1 MGAAPNLAA
10 DGALRKGVTRLA
22 AALTALPPAVPG
34 LVIVIVVLLILQP
47 AVASPGYL
55 SIILRQ
61 AAPLGLLA
69 LGQSLVVMN
78 RSLDLSV
85 GGTVALVNVLL
96 ASSLVS
102 AGPWWMTFCAPLAL
116 GASIGLVNGLLVAK
130 LRASAVI
137 VTLGVGLVLYGI
149 SLVVSQGAPGGSINA
164 ALAGFARLRF
174 AGIPSASLV
183 WLTLTFLAALALR
196 YSAWGLAT
204 YAYGNAPRVA
214 FLSGLPS
221 LRILVISHMVSGLCA
236 GLAGL
241 VLTGYIGIGT
251 LRLGEDLV
259 LASIAATILGGVT
272 FAGGRGGP
280 LGVAAGALLLVLLGA
295 GLTML
300 GVGAPGKLI
309 VTGLV
314 VAGAA
319 LLPRR

>member
-1 MGAAPNLAA
+1 MAAISSGKMKIAGGARRAMA
-10 DGALRKGVTRLA
+10 V
-22 AALTALPPAVPG
+22 LTTLPPAVPG
-34 LVIVIVVLLILQP
+34 LVLVFLGLLLLQP

-85 GGTVALVNVLL
+85 GGTVALVNVML
-96 ASSLVS
+96 AGSLVAS
-102 AGPWWMTFCAPLAL
+102 GPAWLSFLLPLLL
-116 GASIGLVNGLLVAK
+116 GAAIGGLNGVLVAR

-137 VTLGVGLVLYGI
+137 VTLGVGLTLYGL
-149 SLVVSQGAPGGSINA
+149 SLIVSQGAPGGAIHA
-164 ALAGFARLRF
+164 GLAEFARWRF
-174 AGIPSASLV
+174 LGIPSAALL
-183 WLTLTFLAALALR
+183 WLALTLLVALALR
-196 YSAWGLAT
+196 RTAWGLAA
-204 YAYGNAPRVA
+204 YAYGNAPRAAV
-214 FLSGLPS
+214 LSGLPAS
-221 LRILVISHMVSGLCA
+221 GILIAGHVLSGVMA

-241 VLTGYIGIGT
+241 MLTGYIGTGT

-319 LLPRR
+319 LLMRR

>member
-1 MGAAPNLAA
+1 MIASLA
-10 DGALRKGVTRLA
+10 G
-22 AALTALPPAVPG
+22 LPPAVPG
-34 LVIVIVVLLILQP
+34 LFLVFAGLLLLQP
-47 AVASPGYL
+47 NAASPGFL

-85 GGTVALVNVLL
+85 GGIVALVNVVI
-96 ASSLVS
+96 ASSFISSGPGWLTFLV
-102 AGPWWMTFCAPLAL
+102 PLL
-116 GASIGLVNGLLVAK
+116 GAVIGALNGVLVAL

-137 VTLGVGLVLYGI
+137 VTLGVGLVLYGV
-149 SLVVSQGAPGGSINA
+149 SLIVSQGAPGGSVHA
-164 ALAGFARLRF
+164 ALADFARFRLF
-174 AGIPSASLV
+174 GIPSAALV
-183 WLTLTFLAALALR
+183 WLVLTVIAALALR
-196 YSAWGLAT
+196 LTAWGLAT

-214 FLSGLPS
+214 VLSGLPAQ
-221 LRILVISHMVSGLCA
+221 RILIMGHILSGFCA

-241 VLTGYIGIGT
+241 MLTGYIGTGT

-319 LLPRR
+319 LLMRR

>member
-1 MGAAPNLAA
+1 MAAISSGNMHIAGTARRVIVALA
-10 DGALRKGVTRLA
+10 
-22 AALTALPPAVPG
+22 ALPPAVPG
-34 LVIVIVVLLILQP
+34 LILVILGLLLLQP
-47 AVASPGYL
+47 AAASPGYL
-55 SIILRQ
+55 AIILRQ

-85 GGTVALVNVLL
+85 GGTVALVNVML
-96 ASSLVS
+96 AGSLVS
-102 AGPWWMTFCAPLAL
+102 SAPAWLSFL
-116 GASIGLVNGLLVAK
+116 LPLVFGAAIGGLNGFLVAR

-137 VTLGVGLVLYGI
+137 VTLGVGLALYGL
-149 SLVVSQGAPGGSINA
+149 SLIVSQGAPGGSIHP
-164 ALAGFARLRF
+164 ALADFARWRLF
-174 AGIPSASLV
+174 GIPSAALL
-183 WLTLTFLAALALR
+183 WLALTALMALALR
-196 YSAWGLAT
+196 RTAWGLAA
-204 YAYGNAPRVA
+204 YAYGNAPHVA
-214 FLSGLPS
+214 VLSGLPATG
-221 LRILVISHMVSGLCA
+221 ILIVGHVLSGMMA

-241 VLTGYIGIGT
+241 MLTGYIGTGT

-300 GVGAPGKLI
+300 GVGAPGKLV

-319 LLPRR
+319 LLMRR

>member
-1 MGAAPNLAA
+1 MSIAARLRGAFSAI
-10 DGALRKGVTRLA
+10 
-22 AALTALPPAVPG
+22 PPAVPG
-34 LVIVIVVLLILQP
+34 LVVVFAVLLILQP
-47 AVASPGYL
+47 AAASTGYM

-85 GGTVALVNVLL
+85 GGTVALVNVVLATSLL
-96 ASSLVS
+96 SG
-102 AGPWWMTFCAPLAL
+102 GPLWLSILAPVAI
-116 GASIGLVNGLLVAK
+116 GAAVGLINGFLVARI
-130 LRASAVI
+130 RASAVI
-137 VTLGVGLVLYGI
+137 ATLGVGLILSGI
-149 SLVVSQGAPGGSINA
+149 SLVVSQGAPGGMIHPELA
-164 ALAGFARLRF
+164 AFARLRF
-174 AGIPSASLV
+174 AGIPSAALV
-183 WLTLTFLAALALR
+183 WLTLAVMAAIGLKLT
-196 YSAWGLAT
+196 AWGLAS

-214 FLSGLPS
+214 RLTGLPTTW
-221 LRILVISHMVSGLCA
+221 ILMTSHVFSGLCA

-241 VLTGYIGIGT
+241 VLTGYIGTGT

-280 LGVAAGALLLVLLGA
+280 LGVVAGALLLVLLGA
-295 GLTML
+295 GLTIL

-319 LLPRR
+319 LLGRHRSGV